1 MFPELIEMIV
11 NSNLEDFEES
21 CVTLRHMLQNLELQN
36 LELQNRVTQNYV
48 TLRANNSKIIK

>member
-21 CVTLRHMLQNLELQN
+21 CVTLRHTEFWTLELQN
-36 LELQNRVTQNYV
+36 
-48 TLRANNSKIIK
+48 